1 MRLLKQI
8 IFVYLL
14 CLTHFT
20 SLCQTEHKL
29 TINFNQKQFKQGDT
43 ISFEANLKNYESISK
58 TATLSLII
66 EELKTGRKWKYRYPL
81 INGYINANL
90 KVNDQIQ
97 DGVYAFTFLLQ
108 KKFFGV
114 DGSLL
119 NPLEN
124 DAVLKYFILT
134 KNMQMESNII
144 SLDKKNNFQIR
155 NILFQDSACII
166 FSRPKNK
173 NVDLKIK
180 IETPLDS
187 LTENLDTLSQFIII
201 GKTEDTVQLKNNQT
215 IKNYQFDGND
225 SLYKTIMPAVVVNSK
240 SKKLIDNFEKENTT
254 ALFSGFD
261 ATIIDGLESNEI
273 AQANDLFTY
282 LTTKAA
288 GLTISIDE
296 EMGST
301 LMWRKHPT
309 EIYVDE
315 IKVDPSFALEI
326 IPSEIAMIKIFPPGT
341 PVGFGTPKG
350 GAVAV
355 YLKKG
360 VYKKEKKVGS
370 NFCIVGYTGIDAIWK

>member
-1 MRLLKQI
+1 MRFLKQI

-14 CLTHFT
+14 CLTHLI
-20 SLCQTEHKL
+20 SYCQTDHKL

-58 TATLSLII
+58 TATLSLVI

-90 KVNDQIQ
+90 KINDQIQ
-97 DGVYAFTFLLQ
+97 DGVYAFNFLLQ
-108 KKFFGV
+108 KKFFGLN
-114 DGSLL
+114 GSLL

-144 SLDKKNNFQIR
+144 SLDKNNNFQIH

-173 NVDLKIK
+173 NIDLKIK

-187 LTENLDTLSQFIII
+187 LKESLDTISQFIVI
-201 GKTEDTVQLKNNQT
+201 GNTADTIQLKNNQT

-261 ATIIDGLESNEI
+261 ATTIDGLESNEI

-309 EIYVDE
+309 DLYVDE

-326 IPSEIAMIKIFPPGT
+326 MPSEIAMIKIFPPGT
-341 PVGFGTPKG
+341 TVGFRTPKG

-360 VYKKEKKVGS
+360 IYKKEKKVGS
-370 NFCIVGYTGIDAIWK
+370 NFSIVGYTGIDAIWK